1 MKINVSAL
9 NPELN
14 ECVKDCAEAL
24 GFELCADGRALKTET
39 AEGLTVRFDGKD
51 FTVGYPENA
60 KHLFFRGLRLI
71 KQNGERKPYEIN
83 ETRDFTELGIMLD
96 CSRNAVRNERHVRE
110 IIRTL
115 ALMGYNELQLYT
127 EDTYEV
133 DGEPHIGYMRG
144 RYTKDEMK
152 RIDAYAA
159 RFGIEVVPCI
169 QTLAHLNQIFRW
181 GEYDAINDTDD
192 ILLIDDE
199 RTYTLIDNMFR
210 TLSECYASRKIHI
223 GMDEAHM
230 IGRGKYEDRHGAP
243 KNRADIML
251 RHLNRVVEI
260 AGKYGY
266 RPMMWSD
273 MFFRLAYGGQYY
285 VREKGAID
293 ESVRELVPKNLRL
306 VYWDYYNTDS
316 SVYEAMID
324 SHLDFDREV
333 MFAGGAWMWSG
344 FTPSNRFAMKVTDIA
359 LDACKEKGVDKIMLT
374 MWGDDG
380 AECSDQAL
388 LPTLVFAAEKMY
400 GGNTEAA
407 FKALTDVDFDKF
419 MKIEIANDIIPTED
433 PNHLNPSKYLLYNDC
448 VGGMFD
454 YTVRE
459 GDSKTYAEHAKM
471 LKAIERKAGRYS
483 YIFATQRALCSVL
496 SAKVEL
502 GVKARAAYKNGDR
515 KAIKALVKEGYMPLF
530 AALEDF
536 YACFQEQWEIDNK
549 PFGFEVQDYR
559 IGGLIRRVQHCA
571 EKLIAYADGAADRI
585 PEFDEVAIESM
596 MTPEEAARRKVSF
609 NRFGRSIGANIIT
622 W

>member
-9 NPELN
+9 SAELN
-14 ECVKDCAEAL
+14 ECVKDCAETL
-24 GFELCADGRALKTET
+24 GFDLCADGHALKTET
-39 AEGLTVRFDGKD
+39 ADGLTVGFDGKD
-51 FTVGYPENA
+51 FTIGYPENA

-71 KQNGERKPYEIN
+71 KQNGEKKPYEIS

-115 ALMGYNELQLYT
+115 ALMGYNQLQLYT

-133 DGEPHIGYMRG
+133 DGEPHFGYMRG

-181 GEYDAINDTDD
+181 EEYGAINDTDD

-210 TLSECYASRKIHI
+210 TLSECYSSRKIHI

-230 IGRGKYEDRHGAP
+230 IGRGKYEDLHGATA
-243 KNRADIML
+243 NRADIML

-260 AGKYGY
+260 ATKYGY
-266 RPMMWSD
+266 SPMMWSD

-293 ESVRELVPKNLRL
+293 EKVRALVPKNLRL

-316 SVYEAMID
+316 AVYEAMID

-333 MFAGGAWMWSG
+333 MFAGGAWMWYG

-359 LDACKEKGVDKIMLT
+359 LDACKKKGLDKIMLT

-380 AECSDQAL
+380 AECSDSAV

-400 GGNTEAA
+400 GGNVEAA

-419 MKIEIANDIIPTED
+419 MKIEAANDIIPTED
-433 PNHLNPSKYLLYNDC
+433 PDHLNPSKYLLYNDC
-448 VGGMFD
+448 VGGLFD

-459 GDSKTYAEHAKM
+459 GDGKTYAEHAKT

-496 SAKVEL
+496 AAKVEL
-502 GVKARAAYKNGDR
+502 GIKARAAYKNGDR
-515 KAIKALVKEGYMPLF
+515 KAIKSLVKEGYMPLF

-571 EKLIAYADGAADRI
+571 EKLIAYADGATDRI

-596 MTPEEAARRKVSF
+596 YTAEQAARRKLNF
-609 NRFGRSIGANIIT
+609 NRFGASIGTNIFM

>member
-1 MKINVSAL
+1 MKINISAL
-9 NPELN
+9 SAELI
-14 ECVKDCAEAL
+14 ESVKECAEML
-24 GFELCADGRALKTET
+24 GLETGTDGYALKTET

-60 KHLFFRGLRLI
+60 RHLFFRGLRLI
-71 KQNGERKPYEIN
+71 KQNGDKKPYEIT
-83 ETRDFTELGIMLD
+83 ESRDFTELGIMLD

-133 DGEPHIGYMRG
+133 DGEPHFGYMRG

-181 GEYDAINDTDD
+181 REYDAINDTDD

-199 RTYTLIDNMFR
+199 RTYTLIEKMFK

-243 KNRADIML
+243 KNRSDIML

-266 RPMMWSD
+266 KPMMWSD
-273 MFFRLAYGGQYY
+273 MFFRLAHGGEYY
-285 VREKGAID
+285 VKEKGAID
-293 ESVRELVPKNLRL
+293 EKVRALVPKNLRL

-316 SVYEAMID
+316 AVYEAMID

-333 MFAGGAWMWSG
+333 MFAGGAWMWKG
-344 FTPSNRFAMKVTDIA
+344 FTPSNRFSMKATEIA
-359 LDACKEKGVDKIMLT
+359 LDACRKKGLDKILLT

-380 AECSDQAL
+380 AECSDGAV

-400 GGNTEAA
+400 GGDVKAA
-407 FKALTDVDFDKF
+407 FKALTDIDFDKF
-419 MKIEIANDIIPTED
+419 MKIEAANDIVPTAVPE
-433 PNHLNPSKYLLYNDC
+433 PNNPNKYLLYNDC
-448 VGGMFD
+448 VGGLFD

-459 GDSKTYAEHAKM
+459 GDGKTYAEHAKE
-471 LKAIERKAGRYS
+471 LKTIERKAGRYS

-496 SAKVEL
+496 AAKVEL
-502 GVKARAAYKNGDR
+502 GIKARAAYKNGDR
-515 KAIKALVKEGYMPLF
+515 KAIKALVHDGYTPLF

-536 YACFQEQWEIDNK
+536 YACFAEQWEIENK

-559 IGGLIRRVQHCA
+559 IGGLIRRAQHCA
-571 EKLIAYADGAADRI
+571 DKLCAYANGATDVI
-585 PEFDEVAIESM
+585 PEFEEATLESM
-596 MTPEEAARRKVSF
+596 LTPEEAARRKLDF
-609 NRFGRSIGANIIT
+609 NRFGASIGTNIMT